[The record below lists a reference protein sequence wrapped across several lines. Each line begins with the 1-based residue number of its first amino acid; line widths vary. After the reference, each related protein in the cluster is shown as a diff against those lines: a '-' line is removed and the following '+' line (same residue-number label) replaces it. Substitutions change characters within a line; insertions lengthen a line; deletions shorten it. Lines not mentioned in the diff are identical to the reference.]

1 LGDDAGYRRH
11 LTYGFYGLLVLGA
24 LVAFFVHRMA
34 GTAIIVAAVIGLVII
49 SVTGPQRPDS
59 DDEP

>member
-1 LGDDAGYRRH
+1 MGGDEGFRRY
-11 LTYGFYGLLVLGA
+11 LVFGLYGLLAAGV

-49 SVTGPQRPDS
+49 SVTA
-59 DDEP
+59 DDANS